1 MEWEAFREAVC
12 GGGRTQALAGP
23 NGRTL
28 FSLPEVGS
36 TSCPFHL
43 AGLGT
48 SLDQQECTGEV
59 TQSILG
65 LGLKRPCSFWVCPA
79 ESLASMAT

>member
-1 MEWEAFREAVC
+1 MEREAFREAVC

-36 TSCPFHL
+36 TSRPFHL

-48 SLDQQECTGEV
+48 SLDQ
-59 TQSILG
+59 
-65 LGLKRPCSFWVCPA
+65 
-79 ESLASMAT
+79 